1 MKSRQSACKFLLAV
15 LFVACATSAFA
26 QGTTWTVDPVHTQAT
41 FQVKHLSMSNVRGA
55 LSNITGSVVWD
66 PKDITKDSVVA
77 TLDAKTINTGSDYRD
92 KYLKG
97 EDFFNTDKYPTLA
110 FRSTSVKK
118 AGAGFKVTGDL
129 TLAGVMRS
137 VVLDV
142 EGPAIPQRGQQG
154 GLVSALSATTTIKR
168 ADFNFGTKYPNTMVS
183 DEIKITIDLEMGQK

>member
-1 MKSRQSACKFLLAV
+1 MKFYLSTRFLLTVV
-15 LFVACATSAFA
+15 LAACGSSAFA
-26 QGTTWTVDPVHTQAT
+26 QGTTWTIDPVHTQAT
-41 FQVKHLSMSNVRGA
+41 FQVKHLSMSNIRGG

-66 PKDITKDSVVA
+66 PKDITKDSVNA

-97 EDFFNTDKYPTLA
+97 EDFFNTDKYPTLT

-129 TLAGVMRS
+129 TLAGVTRS

-142 EGPAIPQRGQQG
+142 EGPAAPQKGPEG

-168 ADFNFGTKYPNTMVS
+168 ADFNFGSKYPNAMVS
-183 DEIKITIDLEMGQK
+183 DEVKITIDLEMGQK

>member
-1 MKSRQSACKFLLAV
+1 MKFYLSIRFYLLTVVLAACGS
-15 LFVACATSAFA
+15 SAFA
-26 QGTTWTVDPVHTQAT
+26 QGITWTIDPVHTQAT
-41 FQVKHLSMSNVRGA
+41 FQVKHLSMSNIRGG

-66 PKDITKDSVVA
+66 PKDVTKDSVNA

-97 EDFFNTDKYPTLA
+97 EDFFNTDKYPTLT

-129 TLAGVMRS
+129 TLAGVTRS

-142 EGPAIPQRGQQG
+142 EGPAAPQKGPEG
-154 GLVSALSATTTIKR
+154 GLVSGLSATTTIKR
-168 ADFNFGTKYPNTMVS
+168 ADFNFGTKYPNAMVS

>member
-1 MKSRQSACKFLLAV
+1 MKLYPSTRFFLLTVVFA
-15 LFVACATSAFA
+15 ACGTSVFA
-26 QGTTWTVDPVHTQAT
+26 QGTNWTIDTLHTQAT
-41 FQVKHLSMSNVRGA
+41 FQVKHLSMSNIRGG
-55 LSNITGSVVWD
+55 LSNITGTVVWD
-66 PKDITKDSVVA
+66 PKDVTKDSVND

-97 EDFFNTDKYPTLA
+97 EDFFNTDKYPTLT

-129 TLAGVMRS
+129 TLAGVTRS

-142 EGPAIPQRGQQG
+142 EGPAAPQKGPEG

-168 ADFNFGTKYPNTMVS
+168 ADFNFGTKYPNAMVS
-183 DEIKITIDLEMGQK
+183 DEVKITIDLEMGQK

>member
-1 MKSRQSACKFLLAV
+1 MKFYLSIRFFLLTVV
-15 LFVACATSAFA
+15 LAACGSSTFA
-26 QGTTWTVDPVHTQAT
+26 QGITWTIDPVHTQAT
-41 FQVKHLSMSNVRGA
+41 FQVKHLSMSNIRGG

-66 PKDITKDSVVA
+66 PKDVTKDSVNA
-77 TLDAKTINTGSDYRD
+77 TLNAKTINTGSDYRD

-97 EDFFNTDKYPTLA
+97 EDFFNTDKYPTLT

-129 TLAGVMRS
+129 TLAGVTRS

-142 EGPAIPQRGQQG
+142 EGPAAPQKGPEG
-154 GLVSALSATTTIKR
+154 GLVSGLSATTTIKR
-168 ADFNFGTKYPNTMVS
+168 ADFNFGTKYPNAMVS